1 MKKSKLY
8 QRKIHESKVNVL
20 FQEYLR
26 QQQEERARDPVNMT
40 ASRDRFPP
48 APGYNNKGVP
58 STKQGDTYRG
68 LCFSIFL

>member
-1 MKKSKLY
+1 MFF
-8 QRKIHESKVNVL
+8 

-58 STKQGDTYRG
+58 STKQGDAYRG
-68 LCFSIFL
+68 LFFSIFL